1 MGFVVLF
8 RIENRSTCI
17 YLRAEQDVTIPQIK
31 VTFNTS
37 DGIFLPN
44 KVDKR
49 TFFRNRANMLNMLR
63 KKKTTSN
70 QWWLKSYILDSL
82 SLEFIPPKKK

>member
-17 YLRAEQDVTIPQIK
+17 CLRAEQDVTIQQIK

-37 DGIFLPN
+37 DEGIFLPN

-49 TFFRNRANMLNMLR
+49 TFVRNRANMLNMLR
-63 KKKTTSN
+63 KKKKTPAISGG
-70 QWWLKSYILDSL
+70 
-82 SLEFIPPKKK
+82 